1 MNYTTKEAHTDNTK
15 IIRVIVVAL
24 LSILSIAATAQD
36 CVDTYYLES
45 ETISAGKQVTY
56 NASNAI
62 ICQFDKR
69 FIVEDKGQATLAA
82 GGRIELNPG
91 FAVLTGGGLFASI
104 ANCGQVPPKDPK
116 DPDPTTLVFPNPTD
130 GVINVKATYRV
141 SGARVI
147 DRSGLVLAEKTDINE
162 TTFSLDISKAKA
174 GVYVLELNASKQTE
188 RIRILKN

>member
-1 MNYTTKEAHTDNTK
+1 MNYTTQEVHTHNAK
-15 IIRVIVVAL
+15 IIGVILAASLLL
-24 LSILSIAATAQD
+24 LSIASKGQD

-56 NASNAI
+56 TASEAI

-91 FAVLTGGGLFASI
+91 FAVLTGGALVASI
-104 ANCGQVPPKDPK
+104 ANCNIVPPKDPDLK
-116 DPDPTTLVFPNPTD
+116 TLVFPNPTD
-130 GVINVKATYRV
+130 GVLNVKANYRV
-141 SGARVI
+141 SAARIV
-147 DRSGLVLAEKTDINE
+147 DRSGLVLLEKTDIDD
-162 TTFSLDISKAKA
+162 TVFSFDISKTKA
-174 GVYVLELNASKQTE
+174 GVYVLELTAPKVTE